1 LSESVILP
9 ELYSSSV
16 VFCTSSG
23 DIAVKSYDPLFCE
36 EGAAE
41 LGAIDSDK
49 FGVLFAEMPLRA
61 ENVDKNV

>member
-1 LSESVILP
+1 
-9 ELYSSSV
+9 
-16 VFCTSSG
+16 
-23 DIAVKSYDPLFCE
+23 VKSYDPLFCE

-49 FGVLFAEMPLRA
+49 FGVLFAELPLRA